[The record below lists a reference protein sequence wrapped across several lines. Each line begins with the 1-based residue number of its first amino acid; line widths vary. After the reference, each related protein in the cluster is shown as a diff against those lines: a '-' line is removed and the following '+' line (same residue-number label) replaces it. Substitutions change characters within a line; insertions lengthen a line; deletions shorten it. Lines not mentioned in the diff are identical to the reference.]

1 MASTVIENI
10 GLLATPIGK
19 SARSGREQGEIRL
32 LQNAYLCY
40 EDGVI
45 TTVGTSKAPSA
56 DQRIDAHGKLVTPG
70 GAVEICHIL
79 GKDETLRRLRA
90 SLDKLEA

>member
-40 EDGVI
+40 EDKLFSPLVI
-45 TTVGTSKAPSA
+45 CITKSMPMVLPL
-56 DQRIDAHGKLVTPG
+56 HL
-70 GAVEICHIL
+70 
-79 GKDETLRRLRA
+79 
-90 SLDKLEA
+90 